1 MLFQV
6 EFYTN
11 ISLNNRNQSYTDGY
25 FRRPYS
31 AFNWLIAFLASQEQP
46 SFSLTNERL
55 TKKVKSIH
63 FKAVIEFR
71 IALKDCFKQNCFHPS
86 CFICFVRSNQR
97 QSLYCSNSISLA
109 SGRQAQLNY
118 RWVHFGTQDLSNG
131 EKRRRLLLAPLR
143 VLGSIGFF
151 RKALWP
157 FCSLWSWHLL
167 EYSANIQC
175 SFGCSH
181 NPGATYFKKRHY
193 A

>member
-6 EFYTN
+6 EFYPN

-31 AFNWLIAFLASQEQP
+31 AFNCLIAFLASQEQP

-71 IALKDCFKQNCFHPS
+71 TTLKDCFKRNCFHPG

-97 QSLYCSNSISLA
+97 QPLSCSNSISLA

-118 RWVHFGTQDLSNG
+118 RWVHFGTQDLF
-131 EKRRRLLLAPLR
+131 KRRETPSAITCPSKGFRLDWFLKKGPMAFLFVVILTFTRIFCKYSIFFWFLA
-143 VLGSIGFF
+143 
-151 RKALWP
+151 
-157 FCSLWSWHLL
+157 
-167 EYSANIQC
+167 
-175 SFGCSH
+175 
-181 NPGATYFKKRHY
+181 
-193 A
+193 